1 MTNAASAARAQG
13 RGLSGVEVLVKWG
26 ERTLERAFVDG
37 RQRQAFR
44 LGGEGCDFYAHPRWL
59 GARAVS
65 IVAFEDGEAVVH
77 GGFTLDRLNEMKWE
91 FGPLSV
97 EARWA
102 EASKMKVAPLG
113 ERVDYLQMNIFI
125 AVAAVALMG
134 IGGAIGYGI
143 EHGEDDAA
151 GGPVAPRLIK
161 MVVNAEKKPKAVKV
175 QEVAA
180 VDSGGPKAPRP
191 EGASGQ
197 PSPHRKAGRAAAGT
211 SDEEE
216 ARAAIARM
224 FGGKSMTG
232 ITGGTG
238 LGNAL
243 TNALG
248 GMEKSTA
255 CAGASC
261 NGLGILGNG
270 DGGGGLERDLGSLGL
285 RTQGRNTPG
294 YGRGPGLKKLGTGL
308 IPDCLK
314 DANGK
319 CIDTTPGITTTET
332 IICGEPGKGEG
343 LGCLDKELIRKVIKA
358 NLAGVRA
365 CYQHELTRTPALEGK
380 VSVKFT
386 IGLEGN
392 VPSSSLAHSTVG
404 NTPLEQC
411 VVDRM
416 RVLQFPRSRGVA
428 VVTYPF
434 IFHQAGK

>member
-1 MTNAASAARAQG
+1 MSNAASAGSAQG

-26 ERTLERAFVDG
+26 ERTVERAFVDG
-37 RQRQAFR
+37 RQKQAFA

-59 GARAVS
+59 GAQAIKV
-65 IVAFEDGEAVVH
+65 VAFEDGEAVVH
-77 GGFTLDRLNEMKWE
+77 GGFTLDRLGEMKWE

-102 EASKMKVAPLG
+102 EASKMKVAPLA
-113 ERVDYLQMNIFI
+113 ERVDYLQMNILI
-125 AVAAVALMG
+125 GVAAVALLG

-143 EHGEDDAA
+143 EHADGDAA
-151 GGPVAPRLIK
+151 DGPVAPRIIK
-161 MVVNAEKKPKAVKV
+161 MVVNAEKKPRPVKA

-180 VDSGGPKAPRP
+180 DSSGAPKAPRP

-197 PSPHRKAGRAAAGT
+197 PSPHRKAGRAAPGAH
-211 SDEEE
+211 SDEDK

-224 FGGKSMTG
+224 FGGKSVTG
-232 ITGGTG
+232 LTGGTG

-243 TNALG
+243 TAALG
-248 GMEKSTA
+248 GMERTTA
-255 CAGASC
+255 CVGASC
-261 NGLGILGNG
+261 SGLGIKGDG
-270 DGGGGLERDLGSLGL
+270 DGGGGLERDLGSVGL

-294 YGRGPGLKKLGTGL
+294 YGRGPGLHKMGTGML
-308 IPDCLK
+308 PGCLK
-314 DANGK
+314 DEKGE
-319 CIDTTPGITTTET
+319 CIKSGPEVTSDDTF
-332 IICGEPGKGEG
+332 ICGEKDG

-365 CYQHELTRTPALEGK
+365 CYQHALTRVPGLEGK
-380 VSVKFT
+380 VAVKFT

-392 VPSSSLAHSTVG
+392 VPVSTLANSSVG
-404 NTPLEQC
+404 NSQLEQC

-416 RVLQFPRSRGVA
+416 RVLQFPKSRGVA

-434 IFHQAGK
+434 MFHQAGK